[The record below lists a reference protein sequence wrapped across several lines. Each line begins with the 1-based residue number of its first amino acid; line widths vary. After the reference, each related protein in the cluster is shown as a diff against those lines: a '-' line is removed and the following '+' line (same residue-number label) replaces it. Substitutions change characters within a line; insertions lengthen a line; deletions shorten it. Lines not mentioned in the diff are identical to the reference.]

1 MTPTLTTAAVITPL
15 HHLEPYDSVNRSTF
29 AQLMDATS
37 PSTAAAAVAAI
48 VPEAEAVVEEEFCS
62 NSEIVSAQTIISF
75 TENCDL
81 VLFIATIL
89 SSFLQLYVMWAALA
103 HIRRRTTDKCMH
115 VFLLSMT
122 FADFLLTAICYP
134 IELAPRAGLL
144 QQFPRAFN
152 ATMHMLC
159 WISLIVSSISLVF
172 LNLDKLFYFRF
183 PLR

>member
-1 MTPTLTTAAVITPL
+1 MSHDSTTTHLVNTTSSTTAV
-15 HHLEPYDSVNRSTF
+15 DSSVGG
-29 AQLMDATS
+29 
-37 PSTAAAAVAAI
+37 
-48 VPEAEAVVEEEFCS
+48 VEEEFCS
-62 NSEIVSAQTIISF
+62 NSEIISADTIINF

-115 VFLLSMT
+115 MFLLSMT

-183 PLR
+183 PLRSELLVDSRMY